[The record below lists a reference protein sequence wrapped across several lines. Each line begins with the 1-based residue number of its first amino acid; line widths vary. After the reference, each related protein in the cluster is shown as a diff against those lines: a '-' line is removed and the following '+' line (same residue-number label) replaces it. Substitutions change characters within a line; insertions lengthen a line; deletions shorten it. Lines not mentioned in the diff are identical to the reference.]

1 MSINESACI
10 IYSIPEL
17 PAIDEVHRDQ
27 SRIMTS
33 PHSCAVLVQIPCL
46 GHCHRTAEQE
56 RKQQQS
62 VTFRTKKNSE
72 NPDVTKDPNF
82 YQAAVPFQRPV
93 LPTHL
98 QEPTHTPPCM
108 FYYTGPEHSSTYTPP
123 TTWIQRHPSW
133 STPSS
138 RTWVYWPHT
147 WMQCNEKLLQKQLSV
162 YTGSWASD
170 RVPVHWPH
178 FK

>member
-1 MSINESACI
+1 MI
-10 IYSIPEL
+10 
-17 PAIDEVHRDQ
+17 
-27 SRIMTS
+27 S
-33 PHSCAVLVQIPCL
+33 PHNCAVLVQIPCL

-56 RKQQQS
+56 RKQQQR
-62 VTFRTKKNSE
+62 VTFRTKKELRESWHQKG
-72 NPDVTKDPNF
+72 PWTFIKLLCLSKDQSSPPI
-82 YQAAVPFQRPV
+82 YSR
-93 LPTHL
+93 
-98 QEPTHTPPCM
+98 PTHTPPCM

-123 TTWIQRHPSW
+123 TTWIQHHPNW

-138 RTWVYWPHT
+138 RRWVYWPHT

-170 RVPVHWPH
+170 REPVHWPH